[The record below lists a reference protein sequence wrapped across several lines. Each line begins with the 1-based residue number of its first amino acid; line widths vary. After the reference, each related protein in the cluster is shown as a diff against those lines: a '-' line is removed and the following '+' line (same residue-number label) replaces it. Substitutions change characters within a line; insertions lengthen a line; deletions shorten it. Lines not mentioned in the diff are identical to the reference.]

1 MATQAKS
8 KTSKSTDAQALP
20 GRVLEVA
27 REAGHG
33 LLDTAEQTGKRIA
46 ELQESVGEASGVR
59 LISTVSSTQA
69 DVTRNVAKAYVS
81 AGRKLVG

>member
-1 MATQAKS
+1 MATKAKTT
-8 KTSKSTDAQALP
+8 TSKSTDPQALP
-20 GRVLEVA
+20 GRFLQVA

-46 ELQESVGEASGVR
+46 ELQESVGEASGVAV
-59 LISTVSSTQA
+59 ISTVSGTQA
-69 DVTRNVAKAYVS
+69 DVTRNVVKAYVS